1 MGEGSRVNANI
12 SQLDNVAGEVNNTA
26 KGTLQGTINS
36 AIKVY
41 AQFDGLMLDNDN
53 RANTRAMLKPYAANY
68 KVNTIKV
75 TGAVVIGDIA
85 NGDHLMKTQV
95 GDVTL
100 EFAEGSSLEM
110 GYGTFKSDLN
120 MTVTAKDIQWN
131 GRTGAGSQFDF
142 NSATQTAELY
152 LTKNSEG
159 NYTAVKG
166 NVKCNN
172 CENVPFN

>member
-1 MGEGSRVNANI
+1 
-12 SQLDNVAGEVNNTA
+12 
-26 KGTLQGTINS
+26 
-36 AIKVY
+36 
-41 AQFDGLMLDNDN
+41 
-53 RANTRAMLKPYAANY
+53 
-68 KVNTIKV
+68 
-75 TGAVVIGDIA
+75 
-85 NGDHLMKTQV
+85 MKTQV

-131 GRTGAGSQFDF
+131 GRTVAGSQFDF

-159 NYTAVKG
+159 NYTAV
-166 NVKCNN
+166 
-172 CENVPFN
+172 